1 MMMGSLY
8 RPKLKGGGCSRI
20 WWAKYYANGRPI
32 RESTGAEKE
41 TEARRFLRE
50 REGRVAT
57 GAPIL
62 PRADRIRYEEV
73 AEDLRVYYRTTG
85 KRDLAEA
92 EFRLKHL
99 DSFFERTRAV
109 SITPD
114 RITRYVDAR
123 QQAGAANGTIN
134 RELATLSRML
144 RWAHRNGKL
153 LWLPVIE
160 KLTEADPRSGFFED
174 DQYVAVRRH
183 LPPDLEVAAAL
194 AHAYGWRTQ
203 SEILTRERRHLDLE
217 AGTLR
222 IDPGETKNGDGRV
235 ISSPVWTPSN
245 ASSAASSPSSSP
257 ILPADGP
264 GSGAVTTT
272 SAGGRPVRKPA
283 CPDATVTTSAGPRS
297 GTWST
302 RASPSAWP

>member
-235 ISSPVWTPSN
+235 IYLTPELKKN
-245 ASSAASSPSSSP
+245 APGGAARPCGHPPTQARPHHPLPLPPSCRP
-257 ILPADGP
+257 TGR
-264 GSGAVTTT
+264 GA
-272 SAGGRPVRKPA
+272 AP
-283 CPDATVTTSAGPRS
+283 
-297 GTWST
+297 
-302 RASPSAWP
+302 